1 MTILTFHFFGPKKWS
16 FKYKSYY
23 SEVNTE
29 RKVCIDC
36 EKSAEISIL
45 ANKIVTQND
54 DPILSLRSPSKL
66 FIAFVFHFLVIILF
80 LVIIFF
86 SLLSYFSLLSFSRY
100 YLILVI
106 IFFSLLSFS
115 RYYLISR
122 YYLVS
127 RYYPF
132 LVIILFLVF
141 IKKLDLLLMV
151 VSVLLKMKFG
161 HTQISVPKIGIPMLK
176 LGCINPCYCMLLKLF
191 TRYVNKELSL
201 KNSTPKGLNAF

>member
-36 EKSAEISIL
+36 EKSAQISIL

-86 SLLSYFSLLSFSRY
+86 SLLSYSRYYLFLVIIFFSLLSYFS
-100 YLILVI
+100 LLSC
-106 IFFSLLSFS
+106 FSLLSFS

-122 YYLVS
+122 FYRKTGLTFNGS
-127 RYYPF
+127 F
-132 LVIILFLVF
+132 
-141 IKKLDLLLMV
+141 
-151 VSVLLKMKFG
+151 S
-161 HTQISVPKIGIPMLK
+161 
-176 LGCINPCYCMLLKLF
+176 F
-191 TRYVNKELSL
+191 T
-201 KNSTPKGLNAF
+201 